1 MENAFKAI
9 AVPFLAQLEIDVV
22 REGIPVRAHL
32 DFTMAGENPYRVRVL
47 ELKSTR
53 NLPDA
58 LSVAYE
64 TQIYGPDFPAAGIL
78 ESPGIQPCHGKWGG
92 SSPADIPGVM
102 PGTTGNF
109 IARFAG
115 LR

>member
-64 TQIYGPDFPAAGIL
+64 TQIYGQISVLPQDPNLPVF
-78 ESPGIQPCHGKWGG
+78 QPLD
-92 SSPADIPGVM
+92 A
-102 PGTTGNF
+102 T
-109 IARFAG
+109 
-115 LR
+115 